1 MATPINNLPH
11 SNQAMESN
19 EMQSDDNSQLVSEIL
34 QEMNKGDN
42 DVNEMQQP
50 VYDSNMNNLNRQLDS
65 NVNMMA
71 KDNIVGGENVINE
84 PTMEMTI
91 DTESQSLKEN
101 ILGMVKDPLI
111 VSAVTVLVFS
121 PIVKSLLVKY
131 LARVYNSASTS
142 MKWLGLTLQSLLVG
156 ILYFGLKQLV

>member
-65 NVNMMA
+65 NVNF
-71 KDNIVGGENVINE
+71 
-84 PTMEMTI
+84 
-91 DTESQSLKEN
+91 
-101 ILGMVKDPLI
+101 
-111 VSAVTVLVFS
+111 VFS
-121 PIVKSLLVKY
+121 
-131 LARVYNSASTS
+131 
-142 MKWLGLTLQSLLVG
+142 
-156 ILYFGLKQLV
+156 